1 MKRYEV
7 SYANQVL
14 VALAASAEGGVIEKS
29 VRQLAQDSG
38 VSASAVQIGLTALRR
53 SGRIRTR
60 RKGAAGRPSVIELLS
75 TEPLADE
82 DGNVRSP
89 AYGPGGKLA
98 DAFVERYDKMLLE
111 LDRRGRPA
119 EIKRL
124 EARVAELEAE
134 NAELRA
140 ELDAMTAA
148 RRPQRSTSAADA
160 S

>member
-1 MKRYEV
+1 MKRYEA

-14 VALAASAEGGVIEKS
+14 LVLAESAQDGVVERS

-60 RKGAAGRPSVIELLS
+60 TKGAAGRPSVIELLS
-75 TEPLADE
+75 TEALAD
-82 DGNVRSP
+82 DGESDRSP
-89 AYGPGGKLA
+89 AYGPGGRLA
-98 DAFVERYDKMLLE
+98 DAFVERYDKMLIE
-111 LDRRGRPA
+111 LDSRARPA
-119 EIKRL
+119 EVKRL

-140 ELDAMTAA
+140 ALEQASTQ
-148 RRPQRSTSAADA
+148 RRGSKRG
-160 S
+160 

>member
-14 VALAASAEGGVIEKS
+14 VALAASAHDGVVEKS
-29 VRQLAQDSG
+29 VRRLAQESG

-60 RKGAAGRPSVIELLS
+60 KKGAAGRPSVIELLS
-75 TEPLADE
+75 EEPLADE
-82 DGNVRSP
+82 DGTVRSP
-89 AYGPGGKLA
+89 AYGPGGRLA

-111 LDRRGRPA
+111 LDQRGRRSD
-119 EIKRL
+119 IKRL
-124 EARVAELEAE
+124 EARVAALEAE

-140 ELDAMTAA
+140 ALEAA
-148 RRPQRSTSAADA
+148 SRPAGRSGTG
-160 S
+160 